1 MSTVQNL
8 HDNKRIAKNS
18 LLLYFRMILTML
30 VTLYTSRVVLSTL
43 GVTDFGIY
51 NVVGGIVAM
60 FGFLNGSMST
70 TTQRYITF
78 ELGKGNFNQLNKV
91 FNTCQLILALLSLV
105 IIILAE
111 TIGLW
116 FLYNKMQIPAER
128 MDAAFWVFQT
138 SIMATVVMLMS
149 VPYNATIVAHER
161 MSAFAYISILEVS
174 LKLGMVFLLL
184 VFPID
189 KLILYSFL
197 MLGVQLLIRMIY
209 SFYCNKH
216 FEETK
221 LKLFLDKKLIYEMTN
236 FTGWNLFGNIACI
249 AYTQGVNI
257 LLNVFFGPV
266 VNAARG
272 ISVQVQNAINQFST
286 NFQMAINPQITK
298 TYAAGDYSYMHKL
311 IYRSSKFT
319 FLLLLLISLPVMI
332 ETQTILNLWLEDVPD
347 YTPIFLR
354 LMILTTIID
363 AVANPLM
370 IAASSTGKV
379 KRYQSTI
386 GGILLLILPIS
397 YVVLKLGGDPQSVF
411 VVHVLI
417 CLIAFVVRLFIIRPM
432 INLSINKYICEVLL
446 KCFFVM
452 CASVPIPLI
461 IKNIINDGWGCFIA
475 VCVASIVTIS
485 ISSFYL
491 GFDKS
496 EKEFVINKLKRIRG
510 YI

>member
-1 MSTVQNL
+1 MQETSQN
-8 HDNKRIAKNS
+8 NKRIARNT

-30 VTLYTSRVVLSTL
+30 VTLYTSRVVLNIL
-43 GVTDFGIY
+43 GITDFGIY

-78 ELGKGNFNQLNKV
+78 ELGKGNFEQLNKV
-91 FNTCQLILALLSLV
+91 FNTCQLILGSLSII

-116 FLYNKMQIPAER
+116 FLYNKMQIPADR
-128 MDAAFWVFQT
+128 FNAAFWVFQT
-138 SIMATVVMLMS
+138 SILTTVIMLMS
-149 VPYNATIVAHER
+149 VPYNATIIAHER

-184 VFPID
+184 AFSID
-189 KLILYSFL
+189 KLILYTFL
-197 MLGVQLLIRMIY
+197 MLGVQLSIRIIY
-209 SFYCNKH
+209 SIYCSKNFK
-216 FEETK
+216 ETK
-221 LKLFLDKKLIYEMTN
+221 FKLVLDKNLIKEMTS
-236 FTGWNLFGNIACI
+236 FTSWNLFGNIACI
-249 AYTQGVNI
+249 AYTQGINI
-257 LLNVFFGPV
+257 LLNMFFGPV

-272 ISVQVQNAINQFST
+272 ISVQVQNAINQFSS

-298 TYAAGDYSYMHKL
+298 TYATGDYTYMHKL

-332 ETQTILNLWLEDVPD
+332 ETQTILNIWLKKVPD
-347 YTPIFLR
+347 YSSIFLR

-379 KRYQSTI
+379 KLYQSVI

-397 YVVLKLGGDPQSVF
+397 YILLKRGGNPQSVF
-411 VVHVLI
+411 IVHLFI
-417 CLIAFVVRLFIIRPM
+417 CIIAFMIRLFIVRPM
-432 INLSINKYICEVLL
+432 IHLQISSYIKEVLL
-446 KCFFVM
+446 KCFIVT
-452 CASVPIPLI
+452 
-461 IKNIINDGWGCFIA
+461 
-475 VCVASIVTIS
+475 CVAVPLPIILKYLIHDDFICLLSVCILSIITVSTS
-485 ISSFYL
+485 TYFW
-491 GFDKS
+491 GFDKA
-496 EKEFVINKLKRIRG
+496 EKDFIINKLNVFFKRNN
-510 YI
+510 